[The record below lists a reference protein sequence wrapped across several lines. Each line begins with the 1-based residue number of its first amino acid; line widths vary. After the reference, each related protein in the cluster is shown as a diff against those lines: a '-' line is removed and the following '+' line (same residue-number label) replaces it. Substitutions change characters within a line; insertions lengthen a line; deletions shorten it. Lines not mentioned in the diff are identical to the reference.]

1 MHLLHPI
8 SFLKL
13 SFGSSWVQ
21 KTKKSIYEISKMP
34 FYDMNFNFAH
44 IYMSLLNCVLGVLCV
59 FACFG
64 CSRALRAFVLTCL
77 RAYVLSVLVCLPAW
91 RACVLTCL
99 ACLRA
104 CLLTCLRAWHAYVL
118 ACLCTWCVC
127 MRVCVVVTMKCF
139 IFLRVC
145 TLGVWCTFLSYLLY
159 ISKLKFKNS

>member
-59 FACFG
+59 LACFG

-77 RAYVLSVLVCLPAW
+77 RAYLLSVLACLPAW

-104 CLLTCLRAWHAYVL
+104 CVLTCLRACVLTYLVCLHACVRGCYNEMFYFL
-118 ACLCTWCVC
+118 TCLRTWCLVPFF
-127 MRVCVVVTMKCF
+127 VLF
-139 IFLRVC
+139 ALH
-145 TLGVWCTFLSYLLY
+145 
-159 ISKLKFKNS
+159 FKT

>member
-44 IYMSLLNCVLGVLCV
+44 IYMSLLNCVLGVL
-59 FACFG
+59 A

-77 RAYVLSVLVCLPAW
+77 ACLRAY
-91 RACVLTCL
+91 VLTCL

-104 CLLTCLRAWHAYVL
+104 CVLTYLVCLHACVRGCYNEMFYFLTCLR
-118 ACLCTWCVC
+118 TWCLVC
-127 MRVCVVVTMKCF
+127 FFVLF
-139 IFLRVC
+139 ALH
-145 TLGVWCTFLSYLLY
+145 
-159 ISKLKFKNS
+159 FKT

>member
-13 SFGSSWVQ
+13 SFASSWVQ

-44 IYMSLLNCVLGVLCV
+44 IYMSLLNCVLGVL
-59 FACFG
+59 A
-64 CSRALRAFVLTCL
+64 CSRALRAHVLC
-77 RAYVLSVLVCLPAW
+77 VLSCL

-104 CLLTCLRAWHAYVL
+104 YLLGVLACLPAWRACVLACLRAYVL
-118 ACLCTWCVC
+118 ACLRTWCVC

-145 TLGVWCTFLSYLLY
+145 ALGVWCAFLSYLLY